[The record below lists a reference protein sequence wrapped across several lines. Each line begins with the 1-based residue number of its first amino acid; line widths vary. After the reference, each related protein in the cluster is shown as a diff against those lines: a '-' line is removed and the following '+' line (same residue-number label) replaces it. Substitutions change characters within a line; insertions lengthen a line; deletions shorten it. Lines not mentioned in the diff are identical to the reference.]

1 MSYAEMFDGAI
12 GIDLGTT
19 YSCAAVFLRDQVEV
33 IPNDMGNRTTPSCVA
48 FHNEDA
54 LVGDAA
60 KALLSRGVSG
70 VVFDAKRMIGHHFSD
85 KSIQDDRARWPFTV
99 SEAEGDKIQI
109 DVQFKGEEL
118 HLAPEQI
125 SAKVLAY
132 LKECAERHLGK
143 QVRKA
148 VITVPAYFNDAQR
161 ERTKAA
167 AAIAGLDA
175 LRIINEPTA
184 AALCY
189 GLGIGSGTGEQHGAD
204 KPHNVV
210 VFDFG
215 GGTFDVSVITIDC
228 GSFAVRA
235 TAGDTHL
242 GGQDIDAN
250 LLQYVLQ
257 DIQTRF
263 QVNVAEQPR
272 LLAKAR
278 TACERVKRVLSH
290 STTEELALDG
300 VLPDGAEYT
309 IAISRAKLEE
319 LNAAL
324 FEQCMTVVKRALK
337 DAKMKVEDIDEVV
350 LVGGSSRIP
359 KLNEMLKVLFK
370 KEKLCNSVH
379 PDEAVAIGAAVQ
391 ASILTTAPEQQS
403 EKTAAVVLM
412 DVVPLSIGVEID
424 NGKFDVIIP
433 RNTTIPYK
441 ATKSYSTVEDYQ
453 EDVDV
458 YVYEGERPLTKHNH
472 KLGEFTLEGITKAK
486 QGEPT
491 ITVTFSIDANG
502 LLTITGTEEIANKT
516 QTLVVQNDDR
526 LSEAEVQAMIET
538 AKKFAKADAVDAAKE
553 AAKRELEAGLETL
566 SAAIAAMPQP
576 PSAKLQKR
584 LDAFVPRTHEW
595 IAQQLPTYAT
605 TAEVEEKTKKI
616 AKLAKKALKKVQKE
630 ASGEGP
636 AAKRHRSESGGGV
649 EGDSA
654 APKSSSDSDDGE
666 E

>member
-1 MSYAEMFDGAI
+1 MSYAEVFDGAI

-19 YSCAAVFLRDQVEV
+19 YSCAAVFLRGQVEV

-48 FHNEDA
+48 FHNEDV

-85 KSIQDDRARWPFTV
+85 KSIQDDRARWPFPV
-99 SEAEGDKIQI
+99 SAGEGDKIHI
-109 DVQFKGEEL
+109 DVEFKGEQL

-143 QVRKA
+143 QVTKA

-167 AAIAGLDA
+167 ATIAGLDA
-175 LRIINEPTA
+175 LRIVNEPTA

-189 GLGIGSGTGEQHGAD
+189 GLGVGSGTGEQQGTD

-215 GGTFDVSVITIDC
+215 GGTFDVSVITIDS

-242 GGQDIDAN
+242 GGQDIDSN
-250 LLQYVLQ
+250 LLKFVLQ
-257 DIQTRF
+257 DIQTRY
-263 QVNVAEQPR
+263 QMNIAEQPR

-300 VLPDGAEYT
+300 ILPSGEEYT
-309 IAISRAKLEE
+309 VPISRAKLEE
-319 LNAAL
+319 LNDSL
-324 FEQCMTVVKRALK
+324 FELCMTVVKRALK
-337 DAKMKVEDIDEVV
+337 DAGMKIEDIDEVV

-359 KLNEMLKVLFK
+359 KLNEMLKSFFK
-370 KEKLCNSVH
+370 KDKLCNSVH

-391 ASILTTAPEQQS
+391 ASILSTSPEQQS
-403 EKTAAVVLM
+403 EKTASVVLM

-441 ATKSYSTVEDYQ
+441 ATKEYSTVEDNQ

-472 KLGEFTLEGITKAK
+472 KLGEFTLEGITRAK

-502 LLTITGTEEIANKT
+502 LLSITGTEKVANKT
-516 QTLVVQNDDR
+516 QTLVVQSDDR
-526 LSEAEVQAMIET
+526 LSEKEVQAMIEA
-538 AKKFAKADAVDAAKE
+538 AKKFSSADAVDVAKAAAKQD
-553 AAKRELEAGLETL
+553 LESALETL
-566 SAAIAAMPQP
+566 SAAIASMPQP

-584 LDAFVPRTHEW
+584 LDVFIPRTHEW
-595 IAQQLPTYAT
+595 ITQQLPTYAT

-616 AKLAKKALKKVQKE
+616 AKLARKALKKVQKE
-630 ASGEGP
+630 ANSGAP
-636 AAKRHRSESGGGV
+636 AAKRHRSENDGG
-649 EGDSA
+649 EGG
-654 APKSSSDSDDGE
+654 APKSSSDSDDDE

>member
-1 MSYAEMFDGAI
+1 MSYAEVFDGAI

-19 YSCAAVFLRDQVEV
+19 YSCAAVFLHGQVEV

-48 FHNEDA
+48 FHNDDV

-60 KALLSRGVSG
+60 KALLSRGVAG

-85 KSIQDDRARWPFTV
+85 KSVQDDRARWPFPV
-99 SEAEGDKIQI
+99 SEGEGDKVQI

-143 QVRKA
+143 QVKKA

-167 AAIAGLDA
+167 ATIAGLDA

-189 GLGIGSGTGEQHGAD
+189 GLGIGSGTGEQQGAD

-242 GGQDIDAN
+242 GGQDIDSK
-250 LLQYVLQ
+250 LLQFVLQ
-257 DIQTRF
+257 DIQTRY
-263 QVNVAEQPR
+263 QINMAEQPR

-278 TACERVKRVLSH
+278 TTCERVKRVLSH
-290 STTEELALDG
+290 STTEEFALDG

-309 IAISRAKLEE
+309 VTISRAKLEE
-319 LNAAL
+319 LSASL
-324 FEQCMTVVKRALK
+324 FEQCMAVVKRALK
-337 DAKMKVEDIDEVV
+337 DAGMKVEDIDEVV

-359 KLNEMLKVLFK
+359 KLNEMLRAFFK

-391 ASILTTAPEQQS
+391 ASILTTSPEQRS
-403 EKTAAVVLM
+403 EKTASVVLM

-424 NGKFDVIIP
+424 DGKFDVIIP

-441 ATKSYSTVEDYQ
+441 ATKAYSTVEDYQ

-472 KLGEFTLEGITKAK
+472 KLGEFTLEGITRAK
-486 QGEPT
+486 QGVPT

-502 LLTITGTEEIANKT
+502 LLTITGTEEIANKK

-538 AKKFAKADAVDAAKE
+538 AKKFAKEDAVDVAKA
-553 AAKRELEAGLETL
+553 AAKRDLEAALEVL
-566 SAAIAAMPQP
+566 SSAIAAMPQP

-584 LDAFVPRTHEW
+584 LDAFIPRTHEW
-595 IAQQLPTYAT
+595 VARQLPTYTT

-616 AKLAKKALKKVQKE
+616 AKLAKKALKRVQRETNGE
-630 ASGEGP
+630 AP
-636 AAKRHRSESGGGV
+636 ATKRHRSENNG
-649 EGDSA
+649 EGE
-654 APKSSSDSDDGE
+654 APKSSSDSDEGE
-666 E
+666 

>member
-1 MSYAEMFDGAI
+1 MQYAEEFDGAI

-19 YSCAAVFLRDQVEV
+19 YSCAAVFLHGQVEV

-48 FHNEDA
+48 FHNEDV

-60 KALLSRGVSG
+60 KSLLGRGAPG

-85 KSIQDDRARWPFTV
+85 KSIQEDRARWPFPV
-99 SEAEGDKIQI
+99 SEGENDKIQI
-109 DVQFKGEEL
+109 DVQFKGKEL

-143 QVRKA
+143 QVKRA

-167 AAIAGLDA
+167 ATIAGLEA

-189 GLGIGSGTGEQHGAD
+189 GLGIGSGTGEQQGTD

-242 GGQDIDAN
+242 GGQDIDSN
-250 LLQYVLQ
+250 LLQFVLQ

-263 QVNVAEQPR
+263 QVSVAGQPR

-278 TACERVKRVLSH
+278 TACEQVKRALSH
-290 STTEELALDG
+290 STLAELALDG
-300 VLPDGAEYT
+300 VLPNGEEYT
-309 IAISRAKLEE
+309 VSVSRAKLEE
-319 LNAAL
+319 LNASL

-337 DAKMKVEDIDEVV
+337 DAGMKTEDVDEVV

-359 KLNEMLKVLFK
+359 KLNEMLKVFFK
-370 KEKLCNSVH
+370 KERLCSSVH

-403 EKTAAVVLM
+403 EKTASVVLM

-441 ATKSYSTVEDYQ
+441 ATKEYSTVEDYQ
-453 EDVDV
+453 KDVDV

-472 KLGEFTLEGITKAK
+472 KLGEFTLEGITRAK
-486 QGEPT
+486 KGVPT

-502 LLTITGTEEIANKT
+502 LLTITGTEEIANKK
-516 QTLVVQNDDR
+516 QTLVVQNGDR
-526 LSEAEVQAMIET
+526 LSDNEVRAMIEA
-538 AKKFAKADAVDAAKE
+538 AKNFSKEDAVDVARASAQRDLE
-553 AAKRELEAGLETL
+553 AALKAL

-584 LDAFVPRTHEW
+584 LDAFIPRTQEW
-595 IAQQLPTYAT
+595 IAQQLPAYTT
-605 TAEVEEKTKKI
+605 TAEVEEKAKKI
-616 AKLAKKALKKVQKE
+616 AKLAKKALKKVQRE
-630 ASGEGP
+630 ASGDAP
-636 AAKRHRSESGGGV
+636 AAKRHRSEIV
-649 EGDSA
+649 EGG
-654 APKSSSDSDDGE
+654 APKSSSDSDDE
-666 E
+666 